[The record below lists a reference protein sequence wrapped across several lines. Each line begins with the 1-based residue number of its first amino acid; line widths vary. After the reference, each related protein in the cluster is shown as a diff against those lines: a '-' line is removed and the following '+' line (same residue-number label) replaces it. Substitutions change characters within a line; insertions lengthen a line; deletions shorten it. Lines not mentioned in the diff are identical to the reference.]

1 MSPTEK
7 IKHGNIVYCM
17 VETVVLVWL
26 VKATLNSFSR
36 TVAFLDHGSWRS
48 LYRDLLAMQRL
59 WERAFQVEGEASAK
73 TLEIKMSFICP

>member
-48 LYRDLLAMQRL
+48 LY
-59 WERAFQVEGEASAK
+59 
-73 TLEIKMSFICP
+73 